1 LSLRL
6 VVWDMDGTLV
16 DSRNVI
22 QDAMTRAF
30 EDLGMTPPPYDQT
43 RQIVGLSLDEA
54 CRKLVPEGFPP
65 GELGRLVEAYKNAF
79 IFTRTQP
86 DFKEPLYEG
95 AVDLLETLANQN
107 CLLALATGKSHRG
120 IEAVF
125 ERHGI
130 GRYFDTIWCADDG
143 PGKPHPFMVLEA
155 MKAVGVEPDQTAMVG
170 DAIFDI
176 QMGNAAGVTTHGVT
190 WGFGARHELE
200 AVGAHHLHTSMDEL
214 SLALNEFAK
223 V

>member
-1 LSLRL
+1 
-6 VVWDMDGTLV
+6 MDGTLV

-22 QDAMTRAF
+22 QDSMTLAF
-30 EDLGMTPPPYDQT
+30 EELGMTPPAYDQT
-43 RQIVGLSLDEA
+43 RQIVGLSLHDA
-54 CRKLVPEGFPP
+54 CGKLAPEG
-65 GELGRLVEAYKNAF
+65 LSSSDLDRLVEAYKNAF
-79 IFTRTQP
+79 ITTRTRS
-86 DFKEPLYEG
+86 DFHEPLYEG

-107 CLLALATGKSHRG
+107 CLLALATGKSHKG

-125 ERHGI
+125 KRHGI

-190 WGFGARHELE
+190 WGFGEQHELE